1 MKIFNYLKWVFAI
14 ALAVWCWLYIASRR
28 EQRLQEEQ
36 RTYTE
41 QECEAMEEMVELT
54 NEMIQRYE

>member
-1 MKIFNYLKWVFAI
+1 MKMFKYLKWAFAI

-28 EQRLQEEQ
+28 EQRIKEEQ

-41 QECEAMEEMVELT
+41 QECEDMESMVELT